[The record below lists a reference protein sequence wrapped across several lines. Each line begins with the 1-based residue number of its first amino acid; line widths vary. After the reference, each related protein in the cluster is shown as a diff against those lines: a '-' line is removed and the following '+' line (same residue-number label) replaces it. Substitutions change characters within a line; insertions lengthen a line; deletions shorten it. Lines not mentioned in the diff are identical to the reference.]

1 MTTATTADT
10 EEVKAQAQ
18 KALSTET
25 TPQETVAETVTV
37 TAAELATLRANAVEV
52 ADLKHK
58 LSSFE
63 GSARGRQ
70 KLEDRLTGLE
80 RNLNKQSVLLE
91 AYLESDGDFE
101 AAKAKR
107 ATLTEQERQG
117 LSQQRFA
124 ARANTLG
131 SWMETK
137 RKALD
142 LPLTNP
148 IVLAFKERWD
158 RVPDGDTDGL
168 NDLAREWG
176 DFVTTEMEKR
186 TEGKVKEATEKALK
200 EANDKA
206 TERLRKAGV
215 LGENSPKGA
224 PASSGAGT
232 ETYEELSQTDTR
244 GWGQGKLAEHKRKL
258 DAARVALR

>member
-1 MTTATTADT
+1 MTTDTKTDTVVVAAADREAPPAGATPN
-10 EEVKAQAQ
+10 E
-18 KALSTET
+18 
-25 TPQETVAETVTV
+25 PVAETVTV
-37 TAAELATLRANAVEV
+37 TAAELATLKATATELAEV
-52 ADLKHK
+52 KHK
-58 LSSFE
+58 LASFE
-63 GSARGRQ
+63 GSAKGRQ
-70 KLEDRLTGLE
+70 KLEDRMAGLE
-80 RNLNKQSVLLE
+80 TGQRRQSVLLE
-91 AYLESDGDFE
+91 AYLESGGDFE

-107 ATLTEQERQG
+107 ASLTEQERQG

-124 ARANTLG
+124 ARASTLG
-131 SWMETK
+131 TWMDTK

-148 IVLAFKERWD
+148 TVQDFRERWD

-186 TEGKVKEATEKALK
+186 TEGKVKEATDKALK
-200 EANDKA
+200 DADDKA

-224 PASSGAGT
+224 PASGTRT
-232 ETYEELSQTDTR
+232 ETYEELSNTDTR
-244 GWGQGKLAEHKRKL
+244 GWGQGRLAEHKRKL
-258 DAARVALR
+258 DAARSTLR